1 VDVYI
6 KKGKFLYIDRKR
18 AGEIQ
23 AEESIDAS
31 GLYMIPGLIDI
42 HMHVESS
49 LVTPAA
55 FGAYTVRNGLT
66 TVVAEPHEIA
76 NVFGREGIE
85 AMIRSGRDVPCDMY
99 FAIPANVPVTGE
111 QFETSGAAIS
121 CKDMLDLKKTDGI
134 ICLGEVMNY
143 RQIIQENDSEVARF
157 IAQVHEEDPWYVL
170 EGHCPQLKDAEL
182 ARYLYLGI
190 GSDHCEHDLEEVRQR
205 FENGMF
211 VQIQDMMMRQEIL
224 DFIRENNLYERF
236 SFVTDDTFPDILTQK
251 GHLDYLVRKA
261 VAMGMRPEDAIY
273 SATYTPAIR
282 MRLTDRG
289 LIAPGKI
296 ADFLLIDDPAKLN
309 ILQTY
314 KRGKKVFDI
323 SETEPD
329 QNIYSLGEQFENS
342 VRIERPT
349 EETFKVTIPG
359 FDRRVLVRVMRIWRD
374 TNKVMPTLVE
384 MEVRDGILQWQ
395 KSGCALT
402 MVFERHG
409 KNGHIAYGF
418 ACGDCLKQGAVAS
431 SLSHDSHNLIV
442 MGRNEADMKLAVDAL
457 IERQGG
463 IIAVKDGEIK
473 GLLELPVAGIMSNRS
488 VEEAGRQFSAIR
500 KAFDEQGYIHH
511 NNVMNFCLLSLTCV
525 AKLKLTDC
533 GYLDTEMMKIRPL
546 YEEIER

>member
-1 VDVYI
+1 MNVDLNRADLVIRNVRAYNSCFRTFRDVDVYI

-282 MRLTDRG
+282 M
-289 LIAPGKI
+289 
-296 ADFLLIDDPAKLN
+296 
-309 ILQTY
+309 
-314 KRGKKVFDI
+314 
-323 SETEPD
+323 
-329 QNIYSLGEQFENS
+329 
-342 VRIERPT
+342 
-349 EETFKVTIPG
+349 
-359 FDRRVLVRVMRIWRD
+359 
-374 TNKVMPTLVE
+374 
-384 MEVRDGILQWQ
+384 
-395 KSGCALT
+395 
-402 MVFERHG
+402 
-409 KNGHIAYGF
+409 
-418 ACGDCLKQGAVAS
+418 
-431 SLSHDSHNLIV
+431 
-442 MGRNEADMKLAVDAL
+442 
-457 IERQGG
+457 
-463 IIAVKDGEIK
+463 
-473 GLLELPVAGIMSNRS
+473 
-488 VEEAGRQFSAIR
+488 
-500 KAFDEQGYIHH
+500 
-511 NNVMNFCLLSLTCV
+511 
-525 AKLKLTDC
+525 
-533 GYLDTEMMKIRPL
+533 
-546 YEEIER
+546 